1 MSFPRY
7 PKYKDSGVETVGRLC
22 WAETTFAILHA
33 PPSPNY
39 PVVWRAIETH
49 PGRPRF
55 PNRRIVRRSTSFG
68 LNQPHAP
75 NTSGLRREASVDS

>member
-39 PVVWRAIETH
+39 PC
-49 PGRPRF
+49 
-55 PNRRIVRRSTSFG
+55 FG
-68 LNQPHAP
+68 GLSKHTQDCHASP
-75 NTSGLRREASVDS
+75 TAG